1 MIIISHRGYENG
13 PNELLENN
21 PEQIKN
27 LLNKNIH
34 VEIDVWYVGEK
45 LYLGHDEP
53 QHEVDLKFLENDK
66 LWCHAKNLPALEHML
81 QHNVHCFWHQED
93 DHTITSRGFIWSYP
107 GKSLTPM
114 SICVLPE
121 LKKQDYKTCY
131 GVCTDYP
138 MIYKEQK

>member
-1 MIIISHRGYENG
+1 MVIISHRGYVNG
-13 PNELLENN
+13 PDELVENN

-34 VEIDVWYVGEK
+34 VEIDVWYDGER

-53 QHEVDLKFLENDK
+53 QHEVNLKFLQNNK
-66 LWCHAKNLPALEHML
+66 LWCHAKNLSALEYML
-81 QHNVHCFWHQED
+81 LHSVHCFWHQKD
-93 DHTITSRGFIWSYP
+93 DYTITSKGFIWSYP

>member
-1 MIIISHRGYENG
+1 MIIISHRGYVNG
-13 PNELLENN
+13 PDELVENN

-34 VEIDVWYVGEK
+34 VEIDVWYVGER
-45 LYLGHDEP
+45 LYLGHDGP
-53 QHEVDLKFLENDK
+53 QHEVDLRFLENDK

-81 QHNVHCFWHQED
+81 QHNVHCFWHQKD
-93 DHTITSRGFIWSYP
+93 DYTITSKGFIWSYP